1 MEAIAGAKR
10 SSLVRRGTAWIRTSV
25 FSSGWPPPA
34 AGPVPVLETARS
46 GPISTSRL
54 PGLAVTSAL
63 CALVADRSNAA
74 LLLAWISAGC
84 RLPTVAAV
92 GTSIAEAKA
101 LGIGALARERATRAG
116 SPGVI
121 AGPSGKV

>member
-1 MEAIAGAKR
+1 MG
-10 SSLVRRGTAWIRTSV
+10 
-25 FSSGWPPPA
+25 
-34 AGPVPVLETARS
+34 
-46 GPISTSRL
+46 
-54 PGLAVTSAL
+54 GLAVTCGL
-63 CALVADRSNAA
+63 CAVVADRSNAA
-74 LLLAWISAGC
+74 RLLAGMSAGC